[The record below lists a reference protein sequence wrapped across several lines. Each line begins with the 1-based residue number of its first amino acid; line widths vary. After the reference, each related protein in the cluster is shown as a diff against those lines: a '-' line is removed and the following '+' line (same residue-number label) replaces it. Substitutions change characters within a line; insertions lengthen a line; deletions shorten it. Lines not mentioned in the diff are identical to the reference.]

1 MSSSKT
7 QSSSHAPSLPPPSG
21 QLAVSET
28 IETPRLYKDKA
39 KLASF
44 NQPSTIQLVA
54 LIASTAS
61 SRTAAAAAKV
71 FDDASSMPAICYAC
85 RAGGEPSALK
95 VLIANIRADEGV
107 PNDDRKGLALA
118 VDRNRGWKLMTPSMF
133 ASSVQEGAF
142 CLTELIILG
151 CDLGLRDLFDNTA
164 LLHAATSGSLTALKL
179 LVEPVATLCSRSDG
193 KTIPS
198 AILTGLSTS
207 ASVNAANAVGRTA
220 LHIAAN
226 GGHLSCVQYLLS
238 KGADINLADSRLR
251 ITALHLSAAAGNEK
265 IVTCLIENGA
275 DITLLDSKGRTA
287 LQVCCSI
294 KQCEEAFRTSVYH
307 KAKTSSPLD
316 VTV

>member
-1 MSSSKT
+1 
-7 QSSSHAPSLPPPSG
+7 LNC
-21 QLAVSET
+21 E
-28 IETPRLYKDKA
+28 
-39 KLASF
+39 
-44 NQPSTIQLVA
+44 
-54 LIASTAS
+54 
-61 SRTAAAAAKV
+61 
-71 FDDASSMPAICYAC
+71 
-85 RAGGEPSALK
+85 
-95 VLIANIRADEGV
+95 
-107 PNDDRKGLALA
+107 
-118 VDRNRGWKLMTPSMF
+118 
-133 ASSVQEGAF
+133 
-142 CLTELIILG
+142 
-151 CDLGLRDLFDNTA
+151 DLH
-164 LLHAATSGSLTALKL
+164 HAATSGSLTALKL

-251 ITALHLSAAAGNEK
+251 MTALHLSAAAGNEK

-294 KQCEEAFRTSVYH
+294 KQCEEAFRTSVYN

-316 VTV
+316 VTGYNCSITDLQNMLQQNVYSNLSLEHTYIFLLILHEEC